1 MSFND
6 AAIVSD
12 KANDYRIQ
20 FWHINK
26 DKKC

>member
-1 MSFND
+1 MGFND
-6 AAIVSD
+6 AAFVSD

-26 DKKC
+26 DEKC